1 MRDHSEMSF
10 KIDRIVRFV
19 LKELKWIFVRI
30 PFFALV
36 IMIPYI
42 ISPAAHL
49 SFLQVGLVTLCVL
62 FAKDY
67 LNWIDKQDKCSNK

>member
-1 MRDHSEMSF
+1 MSV
-10 KIDRIVRFV
+10 KIDHIVRFV

-36 IMIPYI
+36 IMIPHI
-42 ISPAAHL
+42 ISPTAHL
-49 SFLQVGLVTLCVL
+49 SFWQVGLVTLCVL